1 MRYAVVI
8 EKAEKNFSGYSPDLP
23 GCVATGATIEETET
37 ELLAAI
43 QFHLDGLRE
52 DGLAPPPAES
62 VVEYMFVPTQPL
74 LQGTRRKRLA
84 PELGR

>member
-1 MRYAVVI
+1 MRYAIVI
-8 EKAEKNFSGYSPDLP
+8 EKAGNNFSGYSPDLP

-37 ELLAAI
+37 ELLSAI

-62 VVEYMFVPTQPL
+62 VVKYMFVPAQPL
-74 LQGTRRKRLA
+74 A
-84 PELGR
+84 PGDASNTARP

>member
-1 MRYAVVI
+1 MRKVRSTAGLGVI
-8 EKAEKNFSGYSPDLP
+8 SPPQFEHPVCQAQASDS
-23 GCVATGATIEETET
+23 

-62 VVEYMFVPTQPL
+62 VVEYMFVPAQPL
-74 LQGTRRKRLA
+74 A
-84 PELGR
+84 PGDAPQAARP

>member
-8 EKAEKNFSGYSPDLP
+8 EKAENNFSGYSPDLP

-62 VVEYMFVPTQPL
+62 VVEYMFVPAQPL
-74 LQGTRRKRLA
+74 A
-84 PELGR
+84 PGDAPQAARP